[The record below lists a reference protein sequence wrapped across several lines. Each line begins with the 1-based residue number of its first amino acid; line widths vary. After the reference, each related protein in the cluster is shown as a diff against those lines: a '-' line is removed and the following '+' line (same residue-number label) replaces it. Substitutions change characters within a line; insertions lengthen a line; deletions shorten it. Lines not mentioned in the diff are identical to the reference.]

1 MPTNVNEWK
10 EKSRNFETLWNFPH
24 CIGAIDGKH
33 VLLEAP
39 PNSGS
44 DYYNYKENFSLVLL
58 AIVDAEYNFVYVN
71 CGAKGKSSDSGVF
84 QETSFYKALN
94 EEQLSLPDP
103 EPLAQGGPSLPYVLV
118 GDSAF
123 ALSENM
129 MRPYPGIHEK
139 GSLKRI
145 FNYRLSRARRIVE
158 NVFGIMSVVFRVF
171 RKAIPLRPVNAE
183 LVVMACVYLHNF
195 LRRNTSSTAMY
206 TPNTTFDFEDAAH
219 NVVEGSWR
227 RELTD
232 NNMRNL
238 RRQGRPPS
246 QSAQA
251 IRNHFAEYFCSAQGS
266 VPWQTIQ
273 S

>member
-1 MPTNVNEWK
+1 M
-10 EKSRNFETLWNFPH
+10 
-24 CIGAIDGKH
+24 
-33 VLLEAP
+33 
-39 PNSGS
+39 
-44 DYYNYKENFSLVLL
+44 
-58 AIVDAEYNFVYVN
+58 DAEYNFVYVN
-71 CGAKGKSSDSGVF
+71 CGAKGKSSDSGVY

-94 EEQLSLPDP
+94 EQQLNLPDP
-103 EPLAQGGPSLPYVLV
+103 EPLIQGGPSVPYVLV

-171 RKAIPLRPVNAE
+171 RKPIPLRPVNAE

-195 LRRNTSSTAMY
+195 LRRNNSSSARY
-206 TPNTTFDFEDAAH
+206 TLNTTFDSEDAAH

-227 RELTD
+227 RELTN
-232 NNMRNL
+232 NNMRDL
-238 RRQGRPPS
+238 SVQGRPPP
-246 QSAQA
+246 QPAA
-251 IRNHFAEYFCSAQGS
+251 VIRNHFAEYFSSAQGS
-266 VPWQTIQ
+266 VPWQTNQ